1 VNVGVHVRGDARETR
16 QVPGP
21 VARPDEPER
30 QFGTFRFDVQTRKMT
45 WSDSIYAIYGF
56 EAGAVV
62 PSLELFSAHQ
72 HPDDRAIWQE
82 GFAQVLKTG
91 EPYCRKFRII
101 NAKRAVR
108 TVLTTG
114 QGVID
119 ESGTVT
125 QVAGFLVDLTDT
137 LREYHA
143 EEVTRAV
150 LHSAETRPLIE
161 QAKGI
166 LMASFDL
173 DDDQAFKLLRLH
185 SSYANVKLREVA
197 ANLVERLNDSALV
210 ALEPRQRVAA
220 ILGALADGRG
230 PALPV
235 PVADVPP
242 AAIERAAQPPST
254 GRIPAADLPRTLV
267 RAVSDARQSI
277 TIADF
282 LAPDHPL
289 VYVNAAF
296 EVLTGY
302 PAADILGRNCR
313 FLQGADT
320 EPANVAAISKA
331 LSGGEEVRTV
341 LRNYRRDGTPFWNEL
356 NLSGVR
362 DETGRLTHYIGYQLD
377 VSERVER
384 ERQLFQLAYFD
395 ALTGLPNQANVL
407 RQLGSALGDGSSVDL
422 LHIALGGFRFPDE
435 PGDTEDAAVVVAGA
449 ARVLR
454 AALAG
459 DIVLAKLEGDAFA
472 VIQAG
477 GDLADTV
484 ERITTALSAP
494 IATSLGDRRVAAS
507 VGHARRPRDGADPAE
522 LIALAASKAAERA

>member
-1 VNVGVHVRGDARETR
+1 VGGDADELR
-16 QVPGP
+16 QNSRP
-21 VARPDEPER
+21 VAGADDLERP
-30 QFGTFRFDVQTRKMT
+30 FGTFSYDVMSRRMT
-45 WSDSIYAIYGF
+45 WSDSIFAIYGF
-56 EAGAVV
+56 DAGAVV
-62 PSLELFSAHQ
+62 PSLDLFSAHQ
-72 HPDDRAIWQE
+72 HPDDRAFWQE
-82 GFAQVLKTG
+82 GFGQVLQTG
-91 EPYCRKFRII
+91 EPFCRKFRIV

-108 TVLTTG
+108 TVMTTG
-114 QGVID
+114 QGVRGA
-119 ESGTVT
+119 SGDVVE
-125 QVAGFLVDLTDT
+125 VAGFMIDLTET

-143 EEVTRAV
+143 DEVTRAV

-173 DDDQAFKLLRLH
+173 DDDQAFRLLRLH

-210 ALEPRQRVAA
+210 ELAPRQRVAA
-220 ILGALADGRG
+220 ILGALADGRV
-230 PALPV
+230 PTLPV
-235 PVADVPP
+235 PVATAPREAV
-242 AAIERAAQPPST
+242 ERVARTSPST
-254 GRIPAADLPRTLV
+254 GRLSAADLPRTLV

-289 VYVNAAF
+289 VYANAAF

-302 PAADILGRNCR
+302 PAADIIGRNCR

-320 EPANVAAISKA
+320 EPANVTAISKA
-331 LSGGEEVRTV
+331 LSRGEEVRTV

-395 ALTGLPNQANVL
+395 VLTGLPNQANVL
-407 RQLGSALGDGSSVDL
+407 RQLESAPNGGRSMDL
-422 LHIALGGFRFPDE
+422 LHIALGGFRYPDE
-435 PGDTEDAAVVVAGA
+435 PGDVEDAGAVVAGVS
-449 ARVLR
+449 RVLR
-454 AALAG
+454 AELAG
-459 DIVLAKLEGDAFA
+459 EIVLAKLEGDAFA
-472 VIQAG
+472 VIQTG
-477 GDLADTV
+477 GDLPDTI
-484 ERITTALSAP
+484 ERIWTALSKP
-494 IATSLGDRRVAAS
+494 IPTSLGDRRVSAS
-507 VGHARRPRDGADPAE
+507 IGHARRPQDGVDPAE
-522 LIALAASKAAERA
+522 LIALAAATATERA